1 MLEKK
6 SKNLKIRWKKIHT
19 PLKSFWSVVQNDV
32 FDSDDD
38 FFFVDFST
46 DDFSCDLGFL
56 KNFIDPAMFE
66 LIAHPA

>member
-1 MLEKK
+1 MLKK
-6 SKNLKIRWKKIHT
+6 RKIRIQKFDGKIHT

-46 DDFSCDLGFL
+46 DDFFCDLGFL
-56 KNFIDPAMFE
+56 KNFIDPAMFG
-66 LIAHPA
+66 L